1 VLIEN
6 RIDVKFI
13 CTIFTIDSIPNL
25 SIFPIERS
33 VKETD
38 DHEKA
43 DLEKELNKIE
53 VTKYAMAFSNPNKS
67 PGEDEII
74 GWCFSTLLGRYN
86 RIDVKFICTIFTI
99 DSIPN
104 LSIFPIER
112 KIF

>member
-1 VLIEN
+1 LN
-6 RIDVKFI
+6 F
-13 CTIFTIDSIPNL
+13 
-25 SIFPIERS
+25 

-74 GWCFSTLLGRYN
+74 GWCFSTLLGRY
-86 RIDVKFICTIFTI
+86 K
-99 DSIPN
+99 
-104 LSIFPIER
+104 
-112 KIF
+112 KINSSNC